1 MLSVYLEDPKIER
14 KVDLDVLEFW
24 KTNEAKYGELCDL
37 ARDVL
42 SVPLTT
48 VASESTFSIGGRIL
62 SKWKSSYLPENVEAL
77 ITTRSWLYGFE
88 CKYSILSFALVDI
101 YLFPKVCEPSVF
113 CFILAHEEEEFIGS
127 DVEWS
132 TTKGLRFSP
141 RRR

>member
-88 CKYSILSFALVDI
+88 CKYLSNFLLPLLI
-101 YLFPKVCEPSVF
+101 FIFFPKFVSLL
-113 CFILAHEEEEFIGS
+113 CFVLS
-127 DVEWS
+127 
-132 TTKGLRFSP
+132 
-141 RRR
+141 